1 MYIDE
6 TFALYLYKISLKTNP
21 TFYKLV
27 LAFVIFFRESL
38 NLIGWAKKILSE
50 DIDISKQPELQQ

>member
-1 MYIDE
+1 MFIDE

-38 NLIGWAKKILSE
+38 NYIGWAKRIQSE
-50 DIDISKQPELQQ
+50 DIDISKDPAL